1 MKLLHARNLSAALV
15 IALLAGCVTQPSQ
28 RVVYRDNGNGGGHNY
43 GASQVCHEC
52 GTIRGIEQ
60 IEYRAGNSGGGAV
73 LGAIIGGVLGST
85 IGKGNGRTAAT
96 VGGAVVG
103 GFAGNAGAIASRL
116 MMVETPRLRS
126 ATTRVSVAAIRSS
139 CVAIISIRCV
149 ESGFT
154 SDGLIGRSTSMR
166 SPAESR
172 RPHRLLPI
180 VELFDFA
187 HALPAGARTH
197 AICKQFERRPFGR
210 WMRHIA

>member
-103 GFAGNAGAIASRL
+103 GFAGNA
-116 MMVETPRLRS
+116 VEQNNN
-126 ATTRVSVAAIRSS
+126 
-139 CVAIISIRCV
+139 
-149 ESGFT
+149 GG
-154 SDGLIGRSTSMR
+154 DGLVWRYRVALDDGRNATITQRDNPGFRRGDQVIVRGDHIEPMR
-166 SPAESR
+166 
-172 RPHRLLPI
+172 
-180 VELFDFA
+180 
-187 HALPAGARTH
+187 
-197 AICKQFERRPFGR
+197 
-210 WMRHIA
+210 